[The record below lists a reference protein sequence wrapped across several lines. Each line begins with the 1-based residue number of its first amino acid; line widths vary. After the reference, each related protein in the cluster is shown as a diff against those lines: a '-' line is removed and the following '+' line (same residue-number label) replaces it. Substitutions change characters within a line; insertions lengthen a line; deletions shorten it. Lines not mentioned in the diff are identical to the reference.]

1 MKQRTCHE
9 LGVCQ
14 ARVPA
19 CTDCPERYRIML
31 PRPYL
36 APGVID
42 GPYRRESPVTAW
54 TAKAMQALRPLAAY
68 LMGPHP

>member
-1 MKQRTCHE
+1 MTRHTCNE

-14 ARVPA
+14 ACVPA

-42 GPYRRESPVTAW
+42 GPYRRPSPVATVL
-54 TAKAMQALRPLAAY
+54 KATAAY

>member
-1 MKQRTCHE
+1 MTQRTCHE

-14 ARVPA
+14 ARVHA

-42 GPYRRESPVTAW
+42 GPYRRASPVATALKA
-54 TAKAMQALRPLAAY
+54 TAAWLTGL
-68 LMGPHP
+68 HP

>member
-1 MKQRTCHE
+1 MTQCTCHE

-42 GPYRRESPVTAW
+42 GPYRRADPVATVLKAATAW
-54 TAKAMQALRPLAAY
+54 

>member
-1 MKQRTCHE
+1 MTQCTCHE

-14 ARVPA
+14 ARIPA

-42 GPYRRESPVTAW
+42 GPYRRAAPVATALKVATAW
-54 TAKAMQALRPLAAY
+54 